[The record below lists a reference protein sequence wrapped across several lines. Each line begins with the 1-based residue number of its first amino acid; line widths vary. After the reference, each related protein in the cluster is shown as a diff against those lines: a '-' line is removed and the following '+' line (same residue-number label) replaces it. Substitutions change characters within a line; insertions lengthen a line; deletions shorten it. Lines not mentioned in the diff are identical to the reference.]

1 MGEIFLAC
9 DRNADSS
16 ARLFVVKL
24 LRPELATDTAF
35 VEMLTDEANVVR
47 NLSHQNIVGFR
58 DFDER
63 DGHYYLVL
71 DYVHGGTL
79 DNLLGI
85 HKRQAQKLDLA
96 VALHILKSLCSALS
110 YAHNAKNE
118 AGESYNLVHRDV
130 TPSNLLI
137 SSQGEVKLTDF
148 GLVRAKGRMTETMP
162 GIMKGSFGY
171 MAPEVMTYQE
181 IDCRADIFALGI
193 IGFELFCNSKPTEDH
208 SVADYLSVIESK
220 SFPKPSQLNPNV
232 PPQLDAII
240 LKALESDRE
249 ARWQSAREMLEQLEQ
264 LIALWKTSWPDV
276 DSGKSRLSALVKH
289 VIRGADEPA
298 VSDAEI
304 ATLQRAASS
313 SDMLSEGVISPRAVS
328 SPEPMD
334 ADQTFVR
341 SISSPEL
348 QSALS
353 EMVAAPRPM
362 RAASVAVSAP
372 AVQVEDEYEDGE
384 DEIEET
390 DETLIGPT
398 DESEVIAFGET
409 RIEETVEK
417 SLGDAE
423 THEQIKIEPTA
434 SSQELLTNRA
444 ATFRE
449 QLSSTELKLKGWNI
463 KFQSRKF
470 SLSTGDV
477 ISSVIRPAGAL
488 GVGFYEVS
496 DQSQPVGLI
505 TVQAVSIVDSCLAQ
519 SANVSAGMN
528 WANHLLSSKLGSSR
542 FSSLYL
548 QIDPE
553 RGRLEYCNI
562 GYPPGFFYMSSRD
575 ELFAMTGREAG
586 LGRESVAEGVAQSI
600 TPASGDTLV
609 ILSRGVIEAKNR
621 DGKPY
626 GWEQA
631 QACLTSN
638 IHSSSEEL
646 LKALDTSVEQHAA
659 PNAAGD
665 LDRTIA
671 VFKKL

>member
-9 DRNADSS
+9 DRNAESS
-16 ARLFVVKL
+16 AQIFVIKL

-47 NLSHQNIVGFR
+47 NLSHQNIVGFH

-71 DYVHGGTL
+71 EYVHGGTL

-85 HKRQAQKLDLA
+85 HKRQSQKLDLA
-96 VALHILKSLCSALS
+96 VALHILKSLCSALA
-110 YAHNAKNE
+110 YAHHAKNE

-137 SSQGEVKLTDF
+137 SSQGDVKLTDF

-181 IDCRADIFALGI
+181 IDCRADIFALGVV
-193 IGFELFCNSKPTEDH
+193 GFELFCNSKPTEDH

-232 PPQLDAII
+232 PPQLDTII

-249 ARWQSAREMLEQLEQ
+249 ARWQSASEMLEQLEQ
-264 LIALWKTSWPDV
+264 LITLWKTSWPDV
-276 DSGKSRLSALVKH
+276 DAGQSRLSALVKH
-289 VIRGADEPA
+289 VIRGANEPA

-304 ATLQRAASS
+304 ATLRRAASS

-334 ADQTFVR
+334 GDQTFVR

-362 RAASVAVSAP
+362 RVASVAISAP
-372 AVQVEDEYEDGE
+372 AIQVDDEYEDDE

-390 DETLIGPT
+390 DETLIGQT
-398 DESEVIAFGET
+398 DEHEVVTIEQT
-409 RIEETVEK
+409 RIEETVEQ

-423 THEQIKIEPTA
+423 TYEQIKIEPTA
-434 SSQELLTNRA
+434 SSQELLISRA

-449 QLSSTELKLKGWNI
+449 QLSSSELKLEGWSV
-463 KFQSRKF
+463 QVSSRKF
-470 SLSTGDV
+470 
-477 ISSVIRPAGAL
+477 P
-488 GVGFYEVS
+488 
-496 DQSQPVGLI
+496 SQ
-505 TVQAVSIVDSCLAQ
+505 
-519 SANVSAGMN
+519 
-528 WANHLLSSKLGSSR
+528 
-542 FSSLYL
+542 
-548 QIDPE
+548 
-553 RGRLEYCNI
+553 RGCYFVC
-562 GYPPGFFYMSSRD
+562 S
-575 ELFAMTGREAG
+575 
-586 LGRESVAEGVAQSI
+586 
-600 TPASGDTLV
+600 
-609 ILSRGVIEAKNR
+609 
-621 DGKPY
+621 
-626 GWEQA
+626 
-631 QACLTSN
+631 
-638 IHSSSEEL
+638 
-646 LKALDTSVEQHAA
+646 
-659 PNAAGD
+659 
-665 LDRTIA
+665 
-671 VFKKL
+671 